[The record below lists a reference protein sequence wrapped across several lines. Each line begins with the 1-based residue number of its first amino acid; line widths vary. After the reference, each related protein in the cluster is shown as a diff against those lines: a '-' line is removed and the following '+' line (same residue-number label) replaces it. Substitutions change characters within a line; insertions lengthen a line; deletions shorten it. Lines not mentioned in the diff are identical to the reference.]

1 MENQLGSVECG
12 NRQDILFDE
21 IPNYAL
27 GETPEDLS
35 SDNPS
40 LYRCI
45 IAKRGLRAAYEEAE
59 LPTVIVDMLADLRHL
74 CDALELDFAACD
86 KIAYG
91 HYMSERCEL

>member
-27 GETPEDLS
+27 GETP
-35 SDNPS
+35 
-40 LYRCI
+40 
-45 IAKRGLRAAYEEAE
+45 
-59 LPTVIVDMLADLRHL
+59 VIVDMLADLRHL